1 MKKPYIK
8 KIGDAS
14 GFKVWYVNGYW
25 IRKHLSRS
33 FPNYGS
39 NEIFAFI
46 PKNELWI
53 DKENSSKEAKY
64 IIINFLAYQKELS
77 KGKNKKEAIRLATNI
92 EKKERHKSR
101 FSKKLKK
108 IKLKEKIIKKIH
120 KKILFKKYT
129 KNIRIWIA
137 RGKIVRSFFDVDFN
151 QGGHDLIYQFIP
163 RGEIWIDDY
172 LYKKEIP
179 FILVHELHER
189 RLMAEGRKYDSV
201 GITKTLRLKGD
212 NKIYAHPAAED
223 LEYFCRH
230 HSKQIMKILKREI
243 NLNEKLLKKNEL

>member
-8 KIGDAS
+8 KIGEFS

-25 IRKHLSRS
+25 IRKHTSRS

-39 NEIFAFI
+39 NEIFVFI

-64 IIINFLAYQKELS
+64 IIINFLAYQKELA
-77 KGKNKKEAIRLATNI
+77 KGKNKEEAIRTATNI
-92 EKKERHKSR
+92 EKRERHKLK

-108 IKLKEKIIKKIH
+108 IKIKEKLIKKIH
-120 KKILFKKYT
+120 KRRLLKNYT
-129 KNIRIWIA
+129 KNIKVWVVRGRII
-137 RGKIVRSFFDVDFN
+137 RSLFDVDFN
-151 QGGHDLIYQFIP
+151 QGGHDLIYPFIP
-163 RGEIWIDDY
+163 KGEIWIDDY

-179 FILVHELHER
+179 FSLVHELHER
-189 RLMAEGRKYDSV
+189 RLMAEGREYDNV
-201 GITKTLRLKGD
+201 GITRTLRLKGD

-223 LEYFCRH
+223 LEYWCRH
-230 HSKQIMKILKREI
+230 HPKSIKKIILREI
-243 NLNEKLLKKNEL
+243 KKNENSLYN